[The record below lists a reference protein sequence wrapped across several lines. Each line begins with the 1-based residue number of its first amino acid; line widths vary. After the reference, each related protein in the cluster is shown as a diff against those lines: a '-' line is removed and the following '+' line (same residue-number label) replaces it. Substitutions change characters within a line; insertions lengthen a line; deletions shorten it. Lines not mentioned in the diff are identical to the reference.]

1 MKICA
6 KFLGKVT
13 REFVTQIHLAA
24 IAKKNSACEKWGVS
38 VTPIS
43 DDKTL

>member
-13 REFVTQIHLAA
+13 REFAIQIHLAA
-24 IAKKNSACEKWGVS
+24 IAKKNSPCGKWGLS

-43 DDKTL
+43 DHKTL

>member
-13 REFVTQIHLAA
+13 REFVIQIHLVA
-24 IAKKNSACEKWGVS
+24 IAKKNSPCGKWGMS
-38 VTPIS
+38 VTPIN
-43 DDKTL
+43 DHKTL